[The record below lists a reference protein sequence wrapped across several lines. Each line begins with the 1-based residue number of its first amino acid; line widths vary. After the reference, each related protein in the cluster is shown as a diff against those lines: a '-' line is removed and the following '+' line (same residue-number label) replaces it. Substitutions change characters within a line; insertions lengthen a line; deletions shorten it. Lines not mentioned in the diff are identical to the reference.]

1 MAIEIAGFEMAP
13 APTEVPYVK
22 ENGQFDKGT
31 TLGET
36 VTLGSHEEKPSLGE
50 GNKVSEVNFPTDA
63 IDEWPAPKRI
73 HTFYMV
79 KYRSYEDPSIK
90 VKIEQ
95 ADKEIQRRNLAKFQI
110 TETLREKRSERADLI
125 AQLKALG
132 VENRNFNIIL
142 DEKRKD
148 MEPLH
153 EALGKLRHANTGG
166 RGSGLCSSEEELNL
180 LIQSLNYRIQHESIP
195 LTEEKQLL
203 REIKQLEGTRE
214 KVIANAAMKAE
225 VQKSVGEKEAIQDRV
240 KLIGAGLDEVRKD
253 QQVVKAKIKVLKEEL
268 EAIDAEIKSFQ
279 DELSNVIQKKDI
291 AYETIQELRR
301 KRDEGNACFYRNRT
315 LLNQAKE
322 LAARR
327 DVRAIEEIA
336 HSEVENFFA
345 LWNGPRSFREDYENR
360 IASSLDFRQM
370 SRDGRTKSPDEK
382 PVAVVR
388 DSVSLETESLV
399 KASAKKA
406 AKEDPKTMVQHNT
419 APAQKVQKE
428 TVKNVQ
434 KETVTK
440 VQKETVTKVKD
451 IETTPEHHELAEKE
465 NADSQKPPKRTPPVV
480 NEVDLVKLKEMKR
493 EEEIAKAKQAM
504 ERKKKLAEKNAAK
517 AAIKAQKEAE
527 KKLKEREKKAKK
539 KAGTSAPAT
548 DSDEAAQVP
557 EESVEME
564 KVDPGVEAVLPVKE
578 KFTKENPVRHR
589 TRTKGAESLP
599 KAILKRKKSS
609 NYWVYVAPVAVAV
622 TVALLLVLG
631 YYYTY

>member
-13 APTEVPYVK
+13 APTETPYEK
-22 ENGQFDKGT
+22 ENGQF
-31 TLGET
+31 GET
-36 VTLGSHEEKPSLGE
+36 VTFGSHEEKPSLGE
-50 GNKVSEVNFPTDA
+50 ANKVSEVNFPKDA
-63 IDEWPAPKRI
+63 VDEWPAPKRI
-73 HTFYMV
+73 HTFYIA

-90 VKIEQ
+90 VKMEQ
-95 ADKEIQRRNLAKFQI
+95 ADKEIHRRNQARFQI

-132 VENRNFNIIL
+132 VENRSFNIIL
-142 DEKRKD
+142 DEKKKD

-166 RGSGLCSSEEELNL
+166 RGSGLCSSEEELNQ

-253 QQVVKAKIKVLKEEL
+253 QQVVKAKIKVLREEL
-268 EAIDAEIKSFQ
+268 EAIDAEIKSLQ
-279 DELSNVIQKKDI
+279 DELSVVNQKRDK

-301 KRDEGNACFYRNRT
+301 KRDEGNACFYRSRA
-315 LLNQAKE
+315 LLNQVKE

-360 IASSLDFRQM
+360 ITLSLDFRQM

-382 PVAVVR
+382 PVAAVG
-388 DSVSLETESLV
+388 DSVSSEAETVV

-406 AKEDPKTMVQHNT
+406 AKEDPKLMVQHNT
-419 APAQKVQKE
+419 APAQKVQKD
-428 TVKNVQ
+428 TVSKVQ

-440 VQKETVTKVKD
+440 VQKETVTKVND
-451 IETTPEHHELAEKE
+451 IETTPEHHELAEKD
-465 NADSQKPPKRTPPVV
+465 NADAQKPPKATPPVV

-517 AAIKAQKEAE
+517 AAIKARKEAE
-527 KKLKEREKKAKK
+527 KKLKEQEKKAKK
-539 KAGTSAPAT
+539 KAAASAPVT
-548 DSDEAAQVP
+548 DSDEAAQVL
-557 EESVEME
+557 EESVETE
-564 KVDPGVEAVLPVKE
+564 KVDSGVEAVLPAKE
-578 KFTKENPVRHR
+578 KPIKENLIRSRGRP
-589 TRTKGAESLP
+589 KGAESLP

-609 NYWVYVAPVAVAV
+609 NYWVYVAPVALAV
-622 TVALLLVLG
+622 VLLLVLG

>member
-1 MAIEIAGFEMAP
+1 MAIEIEGFEMAP
-13 APTEVPYVK
+13 APTETLYEN
-22 ENGQFDKGT
+22 ENGQFDKGAKF
-31 TLGET
+31 GET
-36 VTLGSHEEKPSLGE
+36 VTFGSHEEKPSLGE
-50 GNKVSEVNFPTDA
+50 GNKVSEVNFPKDA
-63 IDEWPAPKRI
+63 VDEWPAPKRI
-73 HTFYMV
+73 HTFYIV

-110 TETLREKRSERADLI
+110 TETLREKRSERGDLI

-132 VENRNFNIIL
+132 VENRNFNIIV

-153 EALGKLRHANTGG
+153 EALGKLRYANTGG
-166 RGSGLCSSEEELNL
+166 RGSGLCSSEEELNQ

-268 EAIDAEIKSFQ
+268 EAIDAEIKSLQ
-279 DELSNVIQKKDI
+279 DDLSNVIQKKDK
-291 AYETIQELRR
+291 AYETIQELRK

-315 LLNQAKE
+315 LLNQVKE

-327 DVRAIEEIA
+327 DVNAIEEIS

-360 IASSLDFRQM
+360 ITSSLDFRQM

-382 PVAVVR
+382 RVGTVG
-388 DSVSLETESLV
+388 DSVSLETETVV

-406 AKEDPKTMVQHNT
+406 AKEDPKSMAQLNT

-428 TVKNVQ
+428 TV
-434 KETVTK
+434 TK
-440 VQKETVTKVKD
+440 VQKEIVTKLKD

-465 NADSQKPPKRTPPVV
+465 NADVQKPAKATPPAV
-480 NEVDLVKLKEMKR
+480 EVDPVKMKEMKR

-527 KKLKEREKKAKK
+527 KKLKEREKKARK
-539 KAGTSAPAT
+539 KAAVSGPAT
-548 DSDEAAQVP
+548 DSDEAVP
-557 EESVEME
+557 EESVEIE
-564 KVDPGVEAVLPVKE
+564 KADSGVEAVFPAKE
-578 KFTKENPVRHR
+578 KSIKENPVRHR
-589 TRTKGAESLP
+589 TRPKGAESLP

-609 NYWVYVAPVAVAV
+609 NYWVYVAPVALAV
-622 TVALLLVLG
+622 VLLLVLG
-631 YYYTY
+631 GYYYYTY

>member
-1 MAIEIAGFEMAP
+1 MAIEIEGFEMAP
-13 APTEVPYVK
+13 HPRR
-22 ENGQFDKGT
+22 
-31 TLGET
+31 LC
-36 VTLGSHEEKPSLGE
+36 
-50 GNKVSEVNFPTDA
+50 NKVSEVNFPKDA
-63 IDEWPAPKRI
+63 VDEWPAPKRI
-73 HTFYMV
+73 HTFYIV

-132 VENRNFNIIL
+132 VENRNFNIIV

-153 EALGKLRHANTGG
+153 EALGKLRYANTGG
-166 RGSGLCSSEEELNL
+166 RGSGLCSSEEELNQ

-268 EAIDAEIKSFQ
+268 EAIDAEIKSLQ
-279 DELSNVIQKKDI
+279 DDLSNVIQKKDK
-291 AYETIQELRR
+291 AYETIQELRK
-301 KRDEGNACFYRNRT
+301 KRDEGNACFYHNRT
-315 LLNQAKE
+315 LLNKVKE

-327 DVRAIEEIA
+327 DVNAIEEIS

-360 IASSLDFRQM
+360 ITLSLDFRQM

-382 PVAVVR
+382 RVGAVG
-388 DSVSLETESLV
+388 DSVSLETETVV

-406 AKEDPKTMVQHNT
+406 AKEDPKLMAHLNT
-419 APAQKVQKE
+419 APAQKGQKE
-428 TVKNVQ
+428 TVSKVQ

-440 VQKETVTKVKD
+440 VQKETLTVQTETVTKLKVV
-451 IETTPEHHELAEKE
+451 ETTPEHHELAEKE
-465 NADSQKPPKRTPPVV
+465 NADLQKPVKATPPAV
-480 NEVDLVKLKEMKR
+480 EVDPVKMKEMKR

-527 KKLKEREKKAKK
+527 KKLKE
-539 KAGTSAPAT
+539 TI
-548 DSDEAAQVP
+548 
-557 EESVEME
+557 
-564 KVDPGVEAVLPVKE
+564 
-578 KFTKENPVRHR
+578 F
-589 TRTKGAESLP
+589 
-599 KAILKRKKSS
+599 ILF
-609 NYWVYVAPVAVAV
+609 
-622 TVALLLVLG
+622 
-631 YYYTY
+631 